1 MSTWQKIA
9 GKDGQAP
16 EWPYPLRYDKEQV
29 IETDILVLG
38 GGIAGCWAAISAA
51 RKGAKVVLVEKGDT
65 VRSGAGGPGCDNWCD
80 VPRHPLINVNP
91 DEWAQRK
98 VGRNGY
104 GNGIGYEIQCR
115 ENYDALL
122 EMEQMG
128 GKIRDYEG
136 EYKGCKGYDEK
147 SKFMVY
153 RGLSPMKEVL
163 VWGHTFKPAL
173 KKECQRLGVKILDRV
188 MATSLLTEKGVQGSR
203 VVGATGLNS
212 RTGEFLI
219 FKAKATILCMGTVS
233 LSVWLLNTELAGYC
247 SMYPRPISGDGT
259 VMAWTAGAEIT
270 LLEKT
275 ADMHI
280 ATPFK
285 HKWYSGTDTASY
297 RDVPL
302 VDANGKPLPDAVKIR
317 DDKIHE
323 GILKGEY
330 ALPFYGDFTLMPEIE
345 RRVTWGMMVGQESTT
360 HAMVNMYNKAGFDPN
375 QDMLM
380 NYEWIEGSS
389 PVQWR
394 QARRSGLIVDWDLK
408 SSLDGLYAAGTQ
420 MFSPGDHSFAAAT
433 GRYAGRKAVDYARQV
448 DHGAVSKQQ
457 VAKEKVRVYAPVKRS
472 EGVDWKE
479 LHAGI
484 TRVMQYFC
492 SEYKT
497 ENLLNM
503 GLGSLKEIEEKW
515 VPKLYALDPH
525 KLMRSLEDLSILTSA
540 QMIMYASLA
549 RKASSQS
556 LEFYRIDYPIVDPPE
571 WNKFIT
577 LKQENEKVKV
587 GEKPLDYAGNLK
599 TSYEAHNRD
608 YSGVYKEK

>member
-1 MSTWQKIA
+1 
-9 GKDGQAP
+9 
-16 EWPYPLRYDKEQV
+16 
-29 IETDILVLG
+29 
-38 GGIAGCWAAISAA
+38 
-51 RKGAKVVLVEKGDT
+51 
-65 VRSGAGGPGCDNWCD
+65 
-80 VPRHPLINVNP
+80 
-91 DEWAQRK
+91 
-98 VGRNGY
+98 
-104 GNGIGYEIQCR
+104 
-115 ENYDALL
+115 
-122 EMEQMG
+122 
-128 GKIRDYEG
+128 
-136 EYKGCKGYDEK
+136 
-147 SKFMVY
+147 
-153 RGLSPMKEVL
+153 
-163 VWGHTFKPAL
+163 
-173 KKECQRLGVKILDRV
+173 
-188 MATSLLTEKGVQGSR
+188 

-219 FKAKATILCMGTVS
+219 FKAKATILSMGTVS

-259 VMAWTAGAEIT
+259 VMAWKAGAEIT

-275 ADMHI
+275 TDMHI

-297 RDVPL
+297 RDVPI
-302 VDANGKPLPDAVKIR
+302 VDANGKALPNATRIRDNKIR
-317 DDKIHE
+317 E

-360 HAMVNMYNKAGFDPN
+360 HAMVKMFNKAGFDPN
-375 QDMLM
+375 QDLLM

-389 PVQWR
+389 PIQWR

-556 LEFYRIDYPIVDPPE
+556 LEFYRIDYPVVDPPE

-577 LKQENEKVKV
+577 LKQENEDVKV
-587 GEKPLDYAGNLK
+587 GEKQLDYAGNLM
-599 TSYEAHNRD
+599 TNYEAHNRD
-608 YSGVYKEK
+608 YSGVYQGK